1 MGIFEFILLIALI
14 STIGKVVTERRRPL
28 PPPGPVDRGT
38 LPPGEVERMQEV
50 VDDLAERVGR
60 LEEERDFYRELLE
73 SPRRRALEPGS
84 DDRTSHP

>member
-28 PPPGPVDRGT
+28 PPPGPVDRGA
-38 LPPGEVERMQEV
+38 LPPGEVERIREAM
-50 VDDLAERVGR
+50 DDLADRVNR

-73 SPRRRALEPGS
+73 HPGRRSLESGDS
-84 DDRTSHP
+84 SSQS